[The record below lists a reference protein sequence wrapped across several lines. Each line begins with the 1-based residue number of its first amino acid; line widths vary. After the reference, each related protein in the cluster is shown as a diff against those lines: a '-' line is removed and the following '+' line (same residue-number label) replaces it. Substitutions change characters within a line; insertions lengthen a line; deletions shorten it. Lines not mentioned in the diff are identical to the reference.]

1 LLAGA
6 VAVTMATGIRRVAR
20 RFECRR
26 YLPIRQE
33 SGRKDVRADRQR
45 FRLAALGG
53 RVADRSCDGGPGRD
67 CFGGG
72 GKSAH
77 AAKAKPASEAPPP
90 SADLVAAKQ
99 AYEEACAPSIWAS
112 GTKPSRDSRSPTSC
126 RATLPCCSMWRR
138 RNARPAT
145 SRKPSL
151 RTRHFCGKRPA
162 TPNREMIEAKIR
174 DLETAAEAKTAAQK
188 PGASPAQ
195 PDRLTGIWEDP
206 FERKPWAPAVSESP
220 ATPVVAAPAA
230 LPPASA
236 SPVLPEPSV
245 PPAASAGGGASA
257 SGRASAGLSPPL
269 TAALDLGQK
278 PAGEE
283 SAVVSRSGSRW
294 WLWTGIGVVVVG
306 GVVTAILLRPA
317 VLGAM
322 ARARR
327 GWMAAFRWGSDRHG

>member
-1 LLAGA
+1 VLLPLPWLRESDVSREDLNADDIIRFAKNQGGKMPALTDRDFGWRRGVLGLLIALVMVGQAGTA
-6 VAVTMATGIRRVAR
+6 
-20 RFECRR
+20 
-26 YLPIRQE
+26 
-33 SGRKDVRADRQR
+33 
-45 FRLAALGG
+45 LAA
-53 RVADRSCDGGPGRD
+53 
-67 CFGGG
+67 G

-99 AYEEACAPSIWAS
+99 AYEEALRAFNLGQWDEAVAGFQKSYKLS
-112 GTKPSRDSRSPTSC
+112 GDAALLFNVAQAQRQAGHVKE
-126 RATLPCCSMWRR
+126 AII
-138 RNARPAT
+138 AYKAF
-145 SRKPSL
+145 L
-151 RTRHFCGKRPA
+151 RERPA

-245 PPAASAGGGASA
+245 PPAAAPAA
-257 SGRASAGLSPPL
+257 ALAPVAEPVQVFSPPL

-306 GVVTAILLRPA
+306 GVVTAILLATRSPGRDGTCPSGLDGCIP
-317 VLGAM
+317 VGK
-322 ARARR
+322 
-327 GWMAAFRWGSDRHG
+327 